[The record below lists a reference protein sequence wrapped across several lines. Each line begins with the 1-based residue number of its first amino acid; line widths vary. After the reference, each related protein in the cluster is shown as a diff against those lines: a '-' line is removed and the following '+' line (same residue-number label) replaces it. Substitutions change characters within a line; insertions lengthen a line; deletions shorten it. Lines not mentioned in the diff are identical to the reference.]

1 MSNPLSPPY
10 PAIYNLGDKNPSC
23 GSSAGDFTNGTI
35 GSIQVADGTHKFYGV
50 PNGTTGQ
57 VLISGGANS
66 IPTWTNTL
74 TGLSVSGSLTES
86 GLIITPVTP
95 VTVAASATVNL
106 SATQTYNI
114 LRPTSDATITGAV
127 INLPSAPVD
136 GQRCTVSTTA
146 AITTVTGTISSAP
159 IPVLAA
165 MTAGQTVTYV
175 YNLAATVW
183 LRG

>member
-1 MSNPLSPPY
+1 L
-10 PAIYNLGDKNPSC
+10 
-23 GSSAGDFTNGTI
+23 T
-35 GSIQVADGTHKFYGV
+35 
-50 PNGTTGQ
+50 
-57 VLISGGANS
+57 SGGANA
-66 IPTWTNTL
+66 IPTWTNQSSITASTAITLTTAAQPNVTSVGTL

-86 GLIITPVTP
+86 GLIVTPVTP
-95 VTVAASATVNL
+95 VTVAAAATVNL

-159 IPVLAA
+159 LPVLAT

-175 YNLAATVW
+175 YNLAATTW